1 MRVRVFRRE
10 GNNQYYFQFLRDD
23 GQVILNSEGYTTE
36 AARDNGV
43 QSVINNSGNAANY
56 ERRTTNDG
64 RFQFILK
71 AANGQEIGR
80 SVTFRNE
87 DGREAAI
94 ALLQSEGTAVQ
105 GGAAGAAAG
114 EEKPY
119 EASGNEDNYKPLAF
133 YEARITG
140 VEDGFDSF
148 SDGEEHYFTYNLG
161 GNVYLISE
169 GYASVAARDNGIASV
184 TTNMDNEDRYQ
195 REVHPNGKHY
205 FNLRAGNNKEIA
217 TSRWFD
223 SEGEMSSI
231 IARMIAGIG
240 LGGQKV
246 EEGTELEAANR
257 AAKIVIAAPPP
268 PQEEETKKKK
278 KRRTGPKKPKAEKV
292 YVANGTYLFND
303 ITWDIFR
310 SGNGRYYFTFK
321 NKEGKTLFLN
331 SDVRGFETQAQA
343 QAVIDQIMLYAPYEV
358 NFDGKMARNGKYYFY
373 IKGEDS
379 KNIGKSFFY
388 DAEEDMQEAVGLLL
402 GSEVERAAAAARR
415 AVIDDYMPCAA
426 YAGGDSDGFYTFH
439 HEESGEYYFAYNHD
453 GKTYLR
459 SEGYTTEA
467 ARNNGIESVI
477 KNAPIDERW
486 KTVKDDD
493 DGKWYYALRA
503 GNNQEIARS
512 CGYDSEAAMNT
523 AWGWLRG
530 EESTIGKGAK
540 LIDGVWYSG
549 YWLRKKREEEEAA
562 KKKAAA
568 EAAALAAAA
577 AASREIDNY
586 LNCSEYLA
594 NEDGFNRFYNE
605 EDGEYYFSYVHD
617 GKVYLR
623 SEGYTTA
630 AARDN
635 GIESVIKNAPIDE
648 RWKTFKDEDDDRWY
662 YALRAGNNQEIARS
676 CGYNSEGAM
685 LASWG
690 WFKKREEHEAAAAA
704 AAAALALKEKEEAA
718 PVVVAAP
725 IVTRSVE
732 PEPEVVTVVK
742 KEDDDSIWK
751 WLLPLLA
758 LLLLGLLFMWFKG
771 CGSENAA
778 PPPPMPPKAAA
789 IPPVVP
795 PARPACDCGAN
806 DFYVMDLSTDKA
818 AVELTRLGTNPEF
831 GYAHGFNG
839 HKFLGVLRNRY
850 ATDAVHKKF
859 LDDLFVAMG
868 YANGFADAEA
878 TMFSEVTIPN
888 GKTGN
893 MGYGAHHGT
902 TYTTLNAA
910 SPDDLQAYRIEAAN
924 GCDVHFMKTCGNHF
938 FFCPN

>member
-23 GQVILNSEGYTTE
+23 GQVILNSEGYTAE

-43 QSVINNSGNAANY
+43 QSVINNANNAANY
-56 ERRTTNDG
+56 ERRTTADG
-64 RFQFILK
+64 RHQFILK

-87 DGREAAI
+87 DSREAAI
-94 ALLQSEGTAVQ
+94 TLLQNEGASVQ
-105 GGAAGAAAG
+105 DGAARAAG

-140 VEDGFDSF
+140 VDDGFDSF
-148 SDGEEHYFTYNLG
+148 SEGEQHYFTYNLG

-169 GYASVAARDNGIASV
+169 GYTSIAARDNGITSV
-184 TTNMDNEDRYQ
+184 IANMAQEDRYQ

-231 IARMIAGIG
+231 IARIIAGVG

-257 AAKIVIAAPPP
+257 TAKIVIAAPPP
-268 PQEEETKKKK
+268 PKEEEPKKKR

-292 YVANGTYLFND
+292 YVANGNYLFND

-331 SDVRGFETQAQA
+331 SDVRGFETQEEA
-343 QAVIDQIMLYAPYEV
+343 QAVIDQIMLYAPYEA

-373 IKGEDS
+373 IKGEDG

-388 DAEEDMQEAVGLLL
+388 DSEANMQESVGLLL

-426 YAGGDSDGFYTFH
+426 YAGADGFYKFQQA
-439 HEESGEYYFAYNHD
+439 ESGEYYFAYNHD

-459 SEGYTTEA
+459 SEGYTTES
-467 ARNNGIESVI
+467 ARDNGIESVI
-477 KNAPIDERW
+477 KNAPLDERW
-486 KTVKDDD
+486 RTLKDEN
-493 DGKWYYALRA
+493 DGRWYYALRA

-512 CGYDSEAAMNT
+512 CGYNSEAAMTT

-549 YWLRKKREEEEAA
+549 YWLRKKREEEAAA
-562 KKKAAA
+562 KKQ
-568 EAAALAAAA
+568 AAALAAAA
-577 AASREIDNY
+577 ASKEIDNY

-594 NEDGFNRFYNE
+594 NENGFHRFYNE
-605 EDGEYYFSYVHD
+605 EDGEYYFSYIHD

-623 SEGYTTA
+623 SEGYTTVK
-630 AARDN
+630 ARDN
-635 GIESVIKNAPIDE
+635 GIESVIKNSPIE
-648 RWKTFKDEDDDRWY
+648 KRWKTFKDEDDGRWY

-685 LASWG
+685 LAGWG

-704 AAAALALKEKEEAA
+704 AALALKKEEAA
-718 PVVVAAP
+718 AVVAPVV
-725 IVTRSVE
+725 IKE
-732 PEPEVVTVVK
+732 EPEVVTVVK

-758 LLLLGLLFMWFKG
+758 LLALGLLFMWLRS

-778 PPPPMPPKAAA
+778 PPPPPPPKAAA
-789 IPPVVP
+789 VPPIVP
-795 PARPACDCGAN
+795 PARPACNCGAN
-806 DFYVMDLSTDKA
+806 DYYVMDLSSDRTPI
-818 AVELTRLGTNPEF
+818 ELTRLGTNPEF
-831 GYAHGFNG
+831 GNSHGFSG
-839 HKFLGVLRNRY
+839 YKFLGKLRNRY
-850 ATDAVHKKF
+850 ATDNTHKKF

-868 YANGFADAEA
+868 YTNGFADAKA

-902 TYTTLNAA
+902 SYMTLNAA
-910 SPDDLQAYRIEAAN
+910 SPEDLQAYKIEAAN